1 MRRRAV
7 VAVAVA
13 ALVVPAVAHAHPRLV
28 GATPARNVV
37 VSGGAPPA
45 VSLRFNEDVDPVGV
59 GIVVSGPDG
68 HDVTTGPVEH
78 RGRTLRRPIDA
89 HARGTYVVEWLA
101 VGRDTHPARGAFLFS
116 VGGSTRATAPGAGH
130 LGTAAQALGRWLSL
144 LGYALGFGVPFA
156 AAAALGG
163 AMTARLWRLVG
174 VGIGLMLVAEPVS
187 LLGQTATLS
196 PSHPFAARLA
206 GDVLLTSYGHVAGL
220 RLGAALALWA
230 LVAAVR
236 QASPRALWAVPA
248 VGVLL
253 AFVHADAAHRIA
265 GAPTGVSFAVVAAH
279 VAAAGAW
286 LGCVVVAVAGPA
298 GSTRRLAPYAGGA
311 ALLAIGTGAGLAIG
325 HVRSIHGL
333 FETAYGLAVSTKLAI
348 VALAMALGL
357 AARHRGELAAG
368 LAVIA
373 AAAVLVSLPPPL

>member
-13 ALVVPAVAHAHPRLV
+13 ALVAPALAHAHPRLLSSV
-28 GATPARNVV
+28 PPADVV
-37 VSGGAPPA
+37 VSVAPST
-45 VSLRFNEDVDPVGV
+45 VSVRLSEDVDPVGA
-59 GIVVSGPDG
+59 GITVTGPDG
-68 HDVTTGPVEH
+68 RDVTTAPVQH
-78 RGRTLRRPIDA
+78 RGRILRRAIDA
-89 HARGTYVVEWLA
+89 HTRGTYVVEWLA

-130 LGTAAQALGRWLSL
+130 LGVALQAIGRWLSL
-144 LGYALGFGVPFA
+144 LGYALGFGIPFA

-163 AMTARLWRLVG
+163 GMPARLWRLVG
-174 VGIGLMLVAEPVS
+174 VGIALLLVAEPVS

-196 PSHPFAARLA
+196 PAHPFAGRLA

-236 QASPRALWAVPA
+236 QASPRALWAIPA

-265 GAPTGVSFAVVAAH
+265 GVPAVVSFVVVAAH

-298 GSTRRLAPYAGGA
+298 GSTRRLAPYAAGA
-311 ALLAIGTGAGLAIG
+311 ALLAVATGVALAIG

-333 FETAYGLAVSTKLAI
+333 FETAYGLAVSTKLA
-348 VALAMALGL
+348 VVPLSMALAMA
-357 AARHRGELAAG
+357 AKHRAELAAG
-368 LAVIA
+368 LAALA
-373 AAAVLVSLPPPL
+373 AAAVLVSLLPPL

>member
-13 ALVVPAVAHAHPRLV
+13 VLVVPAVANAHPRLV
-28 GATPARNVV
+28 GSAPAADVV
-37 VSGGAPPA
+37 VSLAPSA
-45 VSLRFNEDVDPVGV
+45 VSVRFSEDADPVGA
-59 GIVVSGPDG
+59 GITVTGPDG
-68 HDVTTGPVEH
+68 RAVVTGPVEH
-78 RGRTLRRPIDA
+78 RGRVFRRSIDA
-89 HARGTYVVEWLA
+89 HARGTYVVEWVA
-101 VGRDTHPARGAFLFS
+101 VGSDTHPARGAFLFS

-130 LGTAAQALGRWLSL
+130 LGVALQAIGRWLSL

-163 AMTARLWRLVG
+163 AMSARLWRIVG
-174 VGIGLMLVAEPVS
+174 AGIGLMIVAEPVS

-196 PSHPFAARLA
+196 PAHPFSARLA

-236 QASPRALWAVPA
+236 QASPRALWAIPA
-248 VGVLL
+248 LGVLL

-265 GAPTGVSFAVVAAH
+265 GVPAVVSYAVVAAH
-279 VAAAGAW
+279 VATAGAW
-286 LGCVVVAVAGPA
+286 LGCVVVVAVAGPS
-298 GSTRRLAPYAGGA
+298 GSARRLAPYAACA
-311 ALLAIGTGAGLAIG
+311 ALLAIATGVALAIG

-333 FETAYGLAVSTKLAI
+333 FDTAYGLAVSTKLAA
-348 VALAMALGL
+348 VALAMALAM
-357 AARHRGELAAG
+357 AAKHRAELAAG
-368 LAVIA
+368 LAALA
-373 AAAVLVSLPPPL
+373 AAAVLVSLLPLL